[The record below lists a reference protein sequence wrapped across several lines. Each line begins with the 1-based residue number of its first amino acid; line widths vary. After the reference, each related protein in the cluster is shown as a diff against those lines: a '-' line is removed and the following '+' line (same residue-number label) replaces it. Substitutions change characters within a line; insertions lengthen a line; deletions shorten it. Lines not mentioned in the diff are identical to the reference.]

1 MRFQESNLG
10 RTFLKMAYCFCSAL
24 DQGRG
29 PKLQASRT
37 VGAGLALPGRGRG
50 KQRPYGVIPA
60 EATTQLQLSPGQ
72 HSNSWTRRLLR
83 R

>member
-1 MRFQESNLG
+1 MFACLLPIRFQKSEL
-10 RTFLKMAYCFCSAL
+10 REEPFFKWPIDLAPPAL

-60 EATTQLQLSPGQ
+60 EATTQLQLSPG
-72 HSNSWTRRLLR
+72 
-83 R
+83 